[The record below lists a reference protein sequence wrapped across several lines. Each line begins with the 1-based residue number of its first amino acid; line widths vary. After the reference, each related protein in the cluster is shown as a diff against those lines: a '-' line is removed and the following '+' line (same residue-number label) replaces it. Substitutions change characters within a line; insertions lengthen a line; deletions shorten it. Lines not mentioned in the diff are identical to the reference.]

1 MEYKYLID
9 TNVLIAAHRQ
19 TYPMDIFPS
28 FWEQLI
34 DKGASKIIF
43 LDKVYD
49 EIIKN
54 SGESDALKTWVA
66 NNKDNFENIVSSD
79 KDIISEY
86 SEIANEIQRS
96 KRYKDPAKHEY
107 FDVADSW
114 ICAAAKAKDLVIV
127 TNEVS
132 SNAQNR
138 VKIPDVCE
146 KFHIKYINSIKFIR
160 ELGMRF

>member
-9 TNVLIAAHRQ
+9 TNILITAYRQ

-34 DKGASKIIF
+34 EKGSSKVIV

-49 EIIKN
+49 EIIEDYN
-54 SGESDALKTWVA
+54 GEDELKTWVLDNK
-66 NNKDNFENIVSSD
+66 NNFCNIVSSD
-79 KDIISEY
+79 EDIILEY
-86 SEIANEIQRS
+86 KKIANEIQKS

-146 KFHIKYINSIKFIR
+146 KFNIKYINSIKFIR